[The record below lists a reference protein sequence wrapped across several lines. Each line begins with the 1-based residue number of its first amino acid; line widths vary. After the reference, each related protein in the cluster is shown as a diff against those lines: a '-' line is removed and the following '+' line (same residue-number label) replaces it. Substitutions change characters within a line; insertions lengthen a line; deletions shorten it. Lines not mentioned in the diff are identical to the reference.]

1 MANENNEIKKHILSI
16 LVDNQPG
23 VLSRIAG
30 LFSGRGFNIESLC
43 VAETADPLVSR
54 VTLVTMGSDSIVEQ
68 IKKQLNKLINVIKVL
83 EFRGKDFVQR
93 EMALVKVRAKPENRA
108 EILRMVDIFRS
119 RIVDVNSEYYI
130 VEVTGDEDKI
140 VAFLNLLK
148 PMGIKEIARTGAIAL
163 GREKNRGK
171 NYGKD

>member
-1 MANENNEIKKHILSI
+1 MANENNETKRHILSI

-54 VTLVTMGSDSIVEQ
+54 ITLVTMGSDSIVEQ
-68 IKKQLNKLINVIKVL
+68 VTKQLNKLINVIKVSDFL
-83 EFRGKDFVQR
+83 DTAFVQR
-93 EMALVKVRAKPENRA
+93 EMVLVKVRAKPEHRA
-108 EILRMVDIFRS
+108 EILRTADIFRS
-119 RIVDVNSEYYI
+119 KVIDVGSRYYI
-130 VEVTGDEDKI
+130 LELTGDEGK
-140 VAFLNLLK
+140 VAAFLNLLK

-163 GREKNRGK
+163 ARDNK
-171 NYGKD
+171 